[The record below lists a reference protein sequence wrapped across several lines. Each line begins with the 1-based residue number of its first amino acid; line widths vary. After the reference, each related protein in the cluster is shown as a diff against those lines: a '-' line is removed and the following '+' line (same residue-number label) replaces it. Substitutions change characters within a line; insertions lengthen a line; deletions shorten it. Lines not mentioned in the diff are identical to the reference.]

1 MRFYEKG
8 TTQVLGTEMNMDL
21 GWEGEEVAAA
31 AAASKWVTEKD
42 IFNRL
47 VKKKKDE
54 LTCDIAAVLGFN

>member
-31 AAASKWVTEKD
+31 AAASK
-42 IFNRL
+42 
-47 VKKKKDE
+47 
-54 LTCDIAAVLGFN
+54 